1 MFGGMEDIKKA
12 IIKGVGEPSKR
23 FQEDALR
30 MMRALRFS
38 AQLNFS
44 IEENTMLA
52 LKENAQLIKNISI
65 ERIREEFFKL
75 IISDHNERLDLLYES
90 GMLPYF
96 LSELKKIIEDNSISY
111 STINTLSKDIC
122 VRLAYVFHTL
132 DSDNVKKILHNFRT
146 DNKTNK
152 ITSQLVKYIDFEI
165 TDKYSLR
172 KLISILGEN
181 TEHEI
186 EIMGAVKGID
196 TSKAKE
202 MYSEIISAGD
212 CCNLKSLA
220 INGNDLKELGIDHGK
235 EMCIRDSLS
244 PNFSL
249 ILINRFSVF
258 YGGEEAIASYACVSY
273 VIVIVYLILQGVG
286 DGSQPL
292 ISKYY
297 GEGKAQDL
305 KYIQKIAL
313 VFALFLSAL
322 GILAL
327 YLVRFEVGKLL
338 GASDFVVNYTGK
350 VFPIFLIAIPFIG
363 INRIIT
369 AGFYASEK
377 SIYSYILTYIEP
389 VLMLIFLLVLPPFF
403 GGQIMVWW
411 SISLARILSAVLA
424 VVLKKCDKSVVA

>member
-1 MFGGMEDIKKA
+1 MNRNK
-12 IIKGVGEPSKR
+12 
-23 FQEDALR
+23 
-30 MMRALRFS
+30 
-38 AQLNFS
+38 
-44 IEENTMLA
+44 
-52 LKENAQLIKNISI
+52 
-65 ERIREEFFKL
+65 EFFKYVIPT
-75 IISDHNERLDLLYES
+75 IISFTLTGIYSIVDGFFVGNSIGDVGLSSINIAYPISALIQSFGIGIGMGGSVRYSIEKAEKNNDRAKSFIGGTMQLLTIASLLCTILLY
-90 GMLPYF
+90 LF
-96 LSELKKIIEDNSISY
+96 SEPLLRLLGADGEV
-111 STINTLSKDIC
+111 LAQSK
-122 VRLAYVFHTL
+122 
-132 DSDNVKKILHNFRT
+132 S
-146 DNKTNK
+146 
-152 ITSQLVKYIDFEI
+152 YIDVIALGSFFQIFSTAFIPIIRNLGGAYFATI
-165 TDKYSLR
+165 TMMLGFISNIIFDYMY
-172 KLISILGEN
+172 LIKKKGITFKTYKHNLLNIWKSILK
-181 TEHEI
+181 I
-186 EIMGAVKGID
+186 GI
-196 TSKAKE
+196 APF
-202 MYSEIISAGD
+202 GL
-212 CCNLKSLA
+212 N
-220 INGNDLKELGIDHGK
+220 
-235 EMCIRDSLS
+235 LS

-338 GASDFVVNYTGK
+338 GASDFVIQYTGK

-389 VLMLIFLLVLPPFF
+389 VLMLFFLLVLPPFF

>member
-1 MFGGMEDIKKA
+1 MNRNK
-12 IIKGVGEPSKR
+12 
-23 FQEDALR
+23 
-30 MMRALRFS
+30 
-38 AQLNFS
+38 
-44 IEENTMLA
+44 
-52 LKENAQLIKNISI
+52 
-65 ERIREEFFKL
+65 EFFKYVIPT
-75 IISDHNERLDLLYES
+75 IISFTLTGIYSIVDGFFVGNSIGDVGLSSINIAYPISALIQSFGIGIGMGGSVRYSIEKAEKNNDRAKSFIGGTMQLLTIASLLCTILLY
-90 GMLPYF
+90 LF
-96 LSELKKIIEDNSISY
+96 SEPLLRLLGADGEV
-111 STINTLSKDIC
+111 LAQSK
-122 VRLAYVFHTL
+122 
-132 DSDNVKKILHNFRT
+132 S
-146 DNKTNK
+146 
-152 ITSQLVKYIDFEI
+152 YIDVIALGSFFQIFSTAFIPIIRNLGGAYFATI
-165 TDKYSLR
+165 TMMLGFISNIIFDYIFIWQLNLGTFGAGLATVIGQAVA
-172 KLISILGEN
+172 LIVGLMYLIKKKGITFKTYKHNLLNIWKSILK
-181 TEHEI
+181 I
-186 EIMGAVKGID
+186 GI
-196 TSKAKE
+196 APF
-202 MYSEIISAGD
+202 GL
-212 CCNLKSLA
+212 N
-220 INGNDLKELGIDHGK
+220 
-235 EMCIRDSLS
+235 LS

-297 GEGKAQDL
+297 GEGKAQNL

-338 GASDFVVNYTGK
+338 GASDFVIQYTGK

-389 VLMLIFLLVLPPFF
+389 VLMLFFLLVLPPFF

>member
-1 MFGGMEDIKKA
+1 MMLGFISNIIFDYIFIWQLNLGTFGAGLATVIGQAVALIVGLMYLIKK
-12 IIKGVGEPSKR
+12 KGITFKTYKHN
-23 FQEDALR
+23 L
-30 MMRALRFS
+30 
-38 AQLNFS
+38 LN
-44 IEENTMLA
+44 IW
-52 LKENAQLIKNISI
+52 K
-65 ERIREEFFKL
+65 
-75 IISDHNERLDLLYES
+75 
-90 GMLPYF
+90 
-96 LSELKKIIEDNSISY
+96 
-111 STINTLSKDIC
+111 
-122 VRLAYVFHTL
+122 
-132 DSDNVKKILHNFRT
+132 
-146 DNKTNK
+146 
-152 ITSQLVKYIDFEI
+152 
-165 TDKYSLR
+165 
-172 KLISILGEN
+172 SILK
-181 TEHEI
+181 I
-186 EIMGAVKGID
+186 GI
-196 TSKAKE
+196 APF
-202 MYSEIISAGD
+202 GL
-212 CCNLKSLA
+212 N
-220 INGNDLKELGIDHGK
+220 
-235 EMCIRDSLS
+235 LS

-297 GEGKAQDL
+297 GEGKTQDL

-322 GILAL
+322 GILSL

-338 GASDFVVNYTGK
+338 GASDFVINYTGK

-389 VLMLIFLLVLPPFF
+389 ILMLIFLLVLPPFF

-424 VVLKKCDKSVVA
+424 VVLKKCDKLAVA

>member
-1 MFGGMEDIKKA
+1 MGGAVRYSIEKAEKNNNRAKAFIGGTMQLLTIASFLCTILLYVFSEPLLRLLGADGEVLSQGKSYIDVIALGSFFQIFSTAFVPLIRNLGGAYFATITMMLGFTSNIIFDYLGTFGAGLATVIGQAVALIVGLMYLIKK
-12 IIKGVGEPSKR
+12 KGITFKTYKHN
-23 FQEDALR
+23 L
-30 MMRALRFS
+30 
-38 AQLNFS
+38 LN
-44 IEENTMLA
+44 IW
-52 LKENAQLIKNISI
+52 K
-65 ERIREEFFKL
+65 
-75 IISDHNERLDLLYES
+75 
-90 GMLPYF
+90 
-96 LSELKKIIEDNSISY
+96 
-111 STINTLSKDIC
+111 
-122 VRLAYVFHTL
+122 
-132 DSDNVKKILHNFRT
+132 
-146 DNKTNK
+146 
-152 ITSQLVKYIDFEI
+152 
-165 TDKYSLR
+165 
-172 KLISILGEN
+172 SILK
-181 TEHEI
+181 I
-186 EIMGAVKGID
+186 GI
-196 TSKAKE
+196 APF
-202 MYSEIISAGD
+202 GL
-212 CCNLKSLA
+212 N
-220 INGNDLKELGIDHGK
+220 
-235 EMCIRDSLS
+235 LS

-273 VIVIVYLILQGVG
+273 VIVIIYLILQGVG

-313 VFALFLSAL
+313 VFSLFLSAL

-338 GASDFVVNYTGK
+338 GASDFVIQYTGK

-389 VLMLIFLLVLPPFF
+389 VLMLFFLLVLPPFF

>member
-1 MFGGMEDIKKA
+1 MTGIYSIVDGFFVGNSIGDVGLSSINIAYPISALIQSFGIGIGMGGSVRYSIEKAEKNNDRAKFFIGGTIQLLTIASLLCTILLYLFSEPLLRLLGADGEVLAQSKSYIDVIALGSLFQIFSTAFIPIIRNLGGAYFATITMIFDYIFIWQLNLGTFGAGLATVIGQAVALIVGLMYLIKK
-12 IIKGVGEPSKR
+12 KGITFKTYKHN
-23 FQEDALR
+23 L
-30 MMRALRFS
+30 
-38 AQLNFS
+38 LN
-44 IEENTMLA
+44 IW
-52 LKENAQLIKNISI
+52 K
-65 ERIREEFFKL
+65 
-75 IISDHNERLDLLYES
+75 
-90 GMLPYF
+90 
-96 LSELKKIIEDNSISY
+96 
-111 STINTLSKDIC
+111 
-122 VRLAYVFHTL
+122 
-132 DSDNVKKILHNFRT
+132 
-146 DNKTNK
+146 
-152 ITSQLVKYIDFEI
+152 
-165 TDKYSLR
+165 
-172 KLISILGEN
+172 SILK
-181 TEHEI
+181 I
-186 EIMGAVKGID
+186 GI
-196 TSKAKE
+196 APF
-202 MYSEIISAGD
+202 GL
-212 CCNLKSLA
+212 N
-220 INGNDLKELGIDHGK
+220 
-235 EMCIRDSLS
+235 LS

-297 GEGKAQDL
+297 GEGRTQDL

-424 VVLKKCDKSVVA
+424 VVLKKCDKLAVA